1 VVFSHSPAPQRAA
14 APAPMLLSEYR
25 FPVATPPSLLSVEPA
40 TPSSFAPSQAAPSPF
55 APSPFAPSPF
65 APSPFASSP
74 FASSPFAPSVF
85 ASSPSAPQSNAAPPA
100 LYPAAPAGDG
110 RVGTATSGAA
120 IASGH
125 TGASGASLTRP
136 RQEPRIVGHKLAA
149 LAPFD
154 AAPRPEPPRPVVEMK
169 KSSVV
174 PELHTAPPAARYRGV
189 LTSAEIVR
197 IKSNLRLTPDQERAW
212 PPVEGALAEMG
223 RQQIALIRRGQEPK
237 ISPNDWPP
245 GRLYAAAGPLLQSL
259 RPDQKEVVRRLCRS
273 LGFDGV
279 ASMI

>member
-1 VVFSHSPAPQRAA
+1 MDWRLAAAVSAATGSFCFVALGAYVVFTHNPAAPQRTA
-14 APAPMLLSEYR
+14 APTPMLLSEYR
-25 FPVATPPSLLSVEPA
+25 FPVATPPSLMSVQPASLS
-40 TPSSFAPSQAAPSPF
+40 SSAPSPF
-55 APSPFAPSPF
+55 G
-65 APSPFASSP
+65 
-74 FASSPFAPSVF
+74 PSVF
-85 ASSPSAPQSNAAPPA
+85 ASASSPFEPQGNAAPPTP
-100 LYPAAPAGDG
+100 YPPPPVAEG
-110 RVGTATSGAA
+110 RMGPVTSGAA
-120 IASGH
+120 AVPGRI
-125 TGASGASLTRP
+125 GASAPAINPP
-136 RQEPRIVGHKLAA
+136 RQEPHGAGHKTAA
-149 LAPFD
+149 LTPFD

-212 PPVEGALAEMG
+212 PPVEAALAEMG
-223 RQQIALIRRGQEPK
+223 RQQVALIRRGQEPR

-245 GRLYAAAGPLLQSL
+245 GRLYAVAGPLLQTL
-259 RPDQKEVVRRLCRS
+259 RSDQKEAVRRLCRS